1 MHENFLCLYFILMI
15 YLLYSQSCIQR
26 SLLTFGTKEKLP
38 SKTGGDLRL
47 VEPDSQFQSVMV
59 RILLLPE
66 GNYLEKM
73 AVSL

>member
-1 MHENFLCLYFILMI
+1 VI

-26 SLLTFGTKEKLP
+26 SPLTFGTKEKLP
-38 SKTGGDLRL
+38 GKTGGDLRL
-47 VEPDSQFQSVMV
+47 VEPDGHFQSVMI

-66 GNYLEKM
+66 GNYLGKM